1 MPVLYGC
8 GILRVLCLSLC
19 GVVLRFLCLC
29 GTGRPTGP
37 RHELH
42 AALLHVHLKG
52 GDELPAVLA
61 LDKFVA
67 YGQPGAEHV
76 LFLFGDFRLS
86 DALRYAHLVCRD
98 VGNLVRL
105 AVYAD
110 ERGDDLAR
118 FPVHEVHDPA
128 EVARFAQVLT
138 VFVGK
143 LVFLV
148 LVELLLLAYEVR
160 HKADITLAVFLEG
173 EAGVQLE
180 SLAAEIGRHFHQIG
194 LAVVE
199 HLGQVAGLLKVV
211 AFHAPFL
218 FQLLPV
224 DLALVDGLVA
234 PVALRLL
241 RAFLIL
247 FIFLFHFFL
256 FFRFFLFLFRLFSR
270 LFLLHLP
277 FVIRG
282 VHFVGGEHL
291 LVGVG
296 VFEQFLHHLQQLVGL
311 VGRNPVETE
320 AAGFLALPEEVLEEV
335 VQHVAVAVEL
345 QETPRVLRFRGGA
358 LGGAVGIKPGY
369 HADFARLL
377 VTDYQHVLFSCF
389 LCHLKNVLM
398 VRH

>member
-1 MPVLYGC
+1 LQ
-8 GILRVLCLSLC
+8 
-19 GVVLRFLCLC
+19 
-29 GTGRPTGP
+29 
-37 RHELH
+37 
-42 AALLHVHLKG
+42 G

-61 LDKFVA
+61 FDKFVA
-67 YGQPGAEHV
+67 HGQPGAEHV
-76 LFLFGDFRLS
+76 LLLLGDFRLA
-86 DALRYAHLVCRD
+86 DALRYAHLVCRN

-118 FPVHEVHDPA
+118 FPVHDVHDPA

-138 VFVGK
+138 VFVRE

-148 LVELLLLAYEVR
+148 LVEFLLLADEVR

-173 EAGVQLE
+173 EARVQLE
-180 SLAAEIGRHFHQIG
+180 SLAAEIGRHSHQIG
-194 LAVVE
+194 FAVVE
-199 HLGQVAGLLKVV
+199 HLGQVAGLLKVI

-224 DLALVDGLVA
+224 DLAFVDGLVA

-247 FIFLFHFFL
+247 FIFLFHLFL

-270 LFLLHLP
+270 LFLLHFLL
-277 FVIRG
+277 VAGG
-282 VHFVGGEHL
+282 VHLVGRKHL
-291 LVGVG
+291 LVAVG
-296 VFEQFLHHLQQLVGL
+296 VFQQVLDNLQQFVGL
-311 VGRNPVETE
+311 VCRDTVETE

-345 QETPRVLRFRGGA
+345 QETLRVLRFRGGA
-358 LGGAVGIKPGY
+358 LGGAVGVQPGY

-377 VTDYQHVLFSCF
+377 VTDNQHVLFVFF

-398 VRH
+398 VIFERNYGYEPCRRLYLLF